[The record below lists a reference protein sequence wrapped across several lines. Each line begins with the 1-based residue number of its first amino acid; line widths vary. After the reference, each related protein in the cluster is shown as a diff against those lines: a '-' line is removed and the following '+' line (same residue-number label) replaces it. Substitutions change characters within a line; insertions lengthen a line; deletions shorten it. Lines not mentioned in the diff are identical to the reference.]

1 MASAAVISSCARS
14 SRSLQKRK
22 PTLRHYF
29 RKGFFTDGRQLIWE
43 YPREAPDGGQMDFVE
58 AMTLNDKGLIQRH
71 CVYWGWKGFSVIQE
85 DKYHP

>member
-1 MASAAVISSCARS
+1 
-14 SRSLQKRK
+14 
-22 PTLRHYF
+22 
-29 RKGFFTDGRQLIWE
+29 
-43 YPREAPDGGQMDFVE
+43 MDFVE